1 MKHNYESYEYNA
13 YAIQKNKYK
22 KQQHSSYS
30 LLIRNARRRCISVLP
45 CIFLAL
51 TLFLQFYFYMTRLR
65 GQNQGM
71 DVNVNGVEKL
81 SFSHVFASGVFSS
94 NHSSNLK
101 DNRRRGPNTGLLG
114 TFSLRPRIV
123 RLVEEDDVLKSDLRD
138 VLYIPPSKRS
148 PRTEERH
155 IPLSEDEYQYIYHP
169 ISSFDQNNRAAD
181 KFIDGD
187 CVQMKGWQLT
197 SFPSCNSVH
206 EYSLAG
212 LDEGN
217 QASLINHGHWRDVW
231 KINDVEYN
239 NYVLKTMRYEHDY
252 TERNYDRHRRDSVAM
267 ERLSGSPSVVD
278 TYGFCGN
285 SGIFQYSEGGDL
297 NDLIWGKRSHNYTML
312 DALRIAKEVA
322 EGIAAVHTFD
332 GEYATIAHADISLG
346 QFILIDG
353 KFRLNDFNRCRFIR
367 WNTKEKQPCTYHV
380 GANPGTFRSPEEYTK
395 PHIQTEKIDVF
406 SMCNIFFVLLTKERP
421 WESYKTKAAQ
431 KKIKKGHLPIIR
443 EDLRKSDNSIVK
455 VFLIAMEKCYVTN
468 PKDRAKASEILD
480 FFNVALANIDNP

>member
-1 MKHNYESYEYNA
+1 
-13 YAIQKNKYK
+13 
-22 KQQHSSYS
+22 
-30 LLIRNARRRCISVLP
+30 
-45 CIFLAL
+45 
-51 TLFLQFYFYMTRLR
+51 MTRIR

-71 DVNVNGVEKL
+71 YVNGVEKL
-81 SFSHVFASGVFSS
+81 SFSHVFASGSY
-94 NHSSNLK
+94 HSSNPK
-101 DNRRRGPNTGLLG
+101 DNRHHGPNIGLLR

-123 RLVEEDDVLKSDLRD
+123 RLVEEEDILKSDLRD
-138 VLYIPPSKRS
+138 IRYIPPSKRS
-148 PRTEERH
+148 PEMKERH
-155 IPLSEDEYQYIYHP
+155 IRLSEDEYQYIYRP
-169 ISSFDQNNRAAD
+169 ISSFDQNSLAAD
-181 KFIDGD
+181 KFIDED
-187 CVQMKGWQLT
+187 CVQMKDWQLT

-252 TERNYDRHRRDSVAM
+252 TQRNYDRHRRDSVAM

-297 NDLIWGKRSHNYTML
+297 NDLIWGKRSYTML
-312 DALRIAKEVA
+312 EALHIVKEVA

-353 KFRLNDFNRCRFIR
+353 KFRLNDFNRCRCKFIL
-367 WNTKEKQPCTYHV
+367 
-380 GANPGTFRSPEEYTK
+380 
-395 PHIQTEKIDVF
+395 F
-406 SMCNIFFVLLTKERP
+406 S
-421 WESYKTKAAQ
+421 
-431 KKIKKGHLPIIR
+431 
-443 EDLRKSDNSIVK
+443 
-455 VFLIAMEKCYVTN
+455 
-468 PKDRAKASEILD
+468 
-480 FFNVALANIDNP
+480 